1 MKEDKLCKGDYKYTP
16 FAKSVLVLQTEN
28 RRKFSPLAVRLF
40 LAIFSSF
47 CFYKEKIPDRMAEDI
62 FLN

>member
-1 MKEDKLCKGDYKYTP
+1 MWQKIGE
-16 FAKSVLVLQTEN
+16 
-28 RRKFSPLAVRLF
+28 KFSPLAVRLF